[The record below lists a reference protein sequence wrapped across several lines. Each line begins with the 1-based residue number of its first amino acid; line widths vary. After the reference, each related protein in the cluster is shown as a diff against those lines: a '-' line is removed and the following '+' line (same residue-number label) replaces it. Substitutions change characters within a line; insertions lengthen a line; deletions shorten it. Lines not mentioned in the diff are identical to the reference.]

1 MMNREGGALSPLV
14 KRLLLADAGFELV
27 VALLLSGL
35 VGDAHFWL
43 NVARGVTVTG
53 ALVFAVVGIVLA
65 AAAFFPGMNEGFVR
79 ALAFA
84 NVAGGLAI
92 WLAAALKWSEFE
104 PGGHWLVA
112 FVADGCLALGA
123 LEWLALRRGA

>member
-1 MMNREGGALSPLV
+1 MNQQPTQLV
-14 KRLLLADAGFELV
+14 RLILIADAAFELL
-27 VALLLSGL
+27 VAVLLSGI
-35 VGDAHFWL
+35 VGNAHFWL
-43 NVARGVTVTG
+43 NVAREITVTG
-53 ALVFAVVGIVLA
+53 AIVFAVIGVGLGF
-65 AAAFFPGMNEGFVR
+65 AAFSPRTDARFVQ

-92 WLAAALKWSEFE
+92 WLAAALKWSQFE

-123 LEWLALRRGA
+123 LQWLALRRGA

>member
-1 MMNREGGALSPLV
+1 MNRPERALTPLL
-14 KRLLLADAGFELV
+14 KRILLADAGFELV
-27 VALLLSGL
+27 VALILSGL
-35 VGDAHFWL
+35 AGDAHFWL
-43 NVARGVTVTG
+43 NVAQEITVTG
-53 ALVFAVVGIVLA
+53 AVVFAIVGVALGV
-65 AAAFFPGMNEGFVR
+65 AAFHPRTNDGFVR
-79 ALAFA
+79 VLAFA

-92 WLAAALKWSEFE
+92 WAAAALKWSQFE

>member
-1 MMNREGGALSPLV
+1 MNGRGAALSPLV
-14 KRLLLADAGFELV
+14 RRILLADAGFELV
-27 VALLLSGL
+27 VAVLLSGL

-43 NVARGVTVTG
+43 NVAQGITVTG
-53 ALVFAVVGIVLA
+53 AVVFAFVGVGLGI
-65 AAAFFPGMNEGFVR
+65 AAFHPRTDDAFVR
-79 ALAFA
+79 IVAFA

-92 WLAAALKWSEFE
+92 WLAAALKWSQFE